1 MTRTKK
7 GTFAAGNPGRPA
19 GARNRTT
26 QAIEALLD
34 GEAEKLT
41 RKCITAAKGGDMTAM
56 RLCMERLAPVRKG
69 KPVPFAMPTIDTVA
83 DIPKAGK
90 AILAAVAAGDLS
102 PEEAHAVMSVVEGF
116 RRAVETSELAARLEA
131 LENTI
136 GDGSR

>member
-1 MTRTKK
+1 MTRTTK

-26 QAIEALLD
+26 QAIEALLY
-34 GEAEKLT
+34 GEAGKLT
-41 RKCITAAKGGDMTAM
+41 RKCIAAAKGGDMTAM

-69 KPVPFAMPTIDTVA
+69 KPVPFDMPVIDTVA
-83 DIPKAGK
+83 DIPKAGA

-131 LENTI
+131 LETTI